1 MKNVYL
7 IRIPFATKGA
17 IKNKKKSLKVIG
29 DAIFA
34 FDIENQK
41 IIHEYLELI
50 SCNYRMTD
58 KNMIEPTTHYI
69 KKKIRFFRD
78 EFLDPI
84 TNHKPEVI
92 EKSWFNELN
101 NKQIEMINKEL
112 RSERQI
118 MTIKDQLSLFQGS
131 NVSGAKT
138 NHKASSLVCVDQ
150 LYFGCNF
157 ANPIKN
163 LYSKKKDKTTNYN
176 IIDSISL
183 QKFIEENETFRDL
196 FKEYNEWYFND
207 IDAEEYEIEYEIDDY
222 KIKNINQKNP
232 EKLNERILNYLD
244 SYFSGIIISENKK
257 KHSDMLRRF
266 YASSIKKEI
275 NNNKIP
281 FCALTVRVK
290 SNLLVNAHIISF
302 AKLVDLNTRES
313 LLMAINPYN
322 VLRIDQ
328 NTHKLFDDNEIT
340 FDTNG
345 NKISRENKT
354 TSKDFLD
361 IKKLHLETIKILN
374 DNWKYWNHNKCNK

>member
-1 MKNVYL
+1 M
-7 IRIPFATKGA
+7 
-17 IKNKKKSLKVIG
+17 
-29 DAIFA
+29 
-34 FDIENQK
+34 
-41 IIHEYLELI
+41 
-50 SCNYRMTD
+50 CC
-58 KNMIEPTTHYI
+58 EP
-69 KKKIRFFRD
+69 
-78 EFLDPI
+78 
-84 TNHKPEVI
+84 KPE
-92 EKSWFNELN
+92 KASN
-101 NKQIEMINKEL
+101 NLIFL
-112 RSERQI
+112 SPLDTSGFL

-138 NHKASSLVCVDQ
+138 NHKASPLVCVDQ

-176 IIDSISL
+176 IVDSISL

-207 IDAEEYEIEYEIDDY
+207 IDAEEYEIEYEIGDY
-222 KIKNINQKNP
+222 KIKNIEKKS

-322 VLRIDQ
+322 VLRIDR
-328 NTHKLFDDNEIT
+328 NTHTLFDDNEIT

-345 NKISRENKT
+345 NKISRENKI
-354 TSKDFLD
+354 SKDFLD
-361 IKKLHLETIKILN
+361 IKKLDLETIKILN
-374 DNWKYWNHNKCNK
+374 DNWKYWDQNKCNK